1 MVRRKLGA
9 REFAKYHGLG
19 NDYLVVDAAKFGGR
33 LTPKRVRGLCDRHRG
48 PGADGIVAL
57 VAPRF
62 ADFAVRIYNPDGSE
76 AEKSGN
82 GLRIFARALFDLG
95 YTRRQRFGVE
105 TKGGLVEARLHLRS
119 GEVSRVTVAMG
130 RASFAADTIPVVNSG
145 PEVVDQEWQVCGRSL
160 RVTAVSVGN
169 PHCVVFVP
177 ELDRDDLLTLGPALE
192 SDSRF
197 PQRTNVQLAR
207 VHSRTRID
215 VLVWERGAGETLA
228 SGSSSCAVAAAA
240 VRLGRAERR
249 VTIRMPGGD
258 LPVTVGRDFALE
270 LSGPATPV
278 YRASLL

>member
-1 MVRRKLGA
+1 MARRRLRSG
-9 REFAKYHGLG
+9 EFAKYHGLG
-19 NDYLVVDAAKFGGR
+19 NDYLVVDAASFGGR
-33 LTPKRVRGLCDRHRG
+33 LTAKRVRELCDRHRG

-57 VAPRF
+57 APTRR
-62 ADFAVRIYNPDGSE
+62 ADFGVRIYNPDGSE

-95 YTRRQRFGVE
+95 YTRKTRFAVE
-105 TKGGLVEARLHLRS
+105 TRGGLVEARLHLRS

-130 RASFAADTIPVVNSG
+130 NASFAAAAIPVVSAE
-145 PEVVDQEWQVCGRSL
+145 PEVVGQVWQLCGRL
-160 RVTAVSVGN
+160 LQVTAVSVGN

-192 SDSRF
+192 TDVRF

-228 SGSSSCAVAAAA
+228 SGTSSCAVAAAA
-240 VRLGRAERR
+240 VRLGRVERR

-258 LPVTVGRDFALE
+258 LPVTVGADFALE

-278 YRASLL
+278 YRARLL